1 MEKQR
6 EEQVNKLDLQENMD
20 TLRDERDTMES
31 KLNDIIVHTKD
42 DNVQQ
47 ERIDNFD
54 SNWLDT
60 IAIRSTSIDA
70 VEAPKAPIMV
80 TSIPV
85 GVQTPATVAESLIQ
99 VDSIYQDNTYN
110 YHCYWL

>member
-54 SNWLDT
+54 SN
-60 IAIRSTSIDA
+60 
-70 VEAPKAPIMV
+70 
-80 TSIPV
+80 
-85 GVQTPATVAESLIQ
+85 
-99 VDSIYQDNTYN
+99 
-110 YHCYWL
+110 